1 MFNWL
6 QIGAGAALGALVAF
20 GPAYAYLY
28 GKREGRQQAAVT
40 ALEATVKALHD
51 RVEINASISTAD
63 AVDLCRDFGLS
74 VDQADECV
82 RRLREADA
90 KP

>member
-1 MFNWL
+1 MIFNWL

-20 GPAYAYLY
+20 GPAYLL
-28 GKREGRQQAAVT
+28 GKHEGHQQAAVT

-51 RVEINASISTAD
+51 RDDINASISTAD

>member
-6 QIGAGAALGALVAF
+6 QIGAGAALGAFVAF
-20 GPAYAYLY
+20 GPAYLL

-51 RVEINASISTAD
+51 RDEINAAISTAD

-74 VDQADECV
+74 VDQAGECV
-82 RRLREADA
+82 RRIREADT